1 MRPEQTVGVLAWV
14 PIVSCGQQGDQGGTQ
29 ETRCPSAPCCF
40 EPTKKF
46 GESWG
51 SLKVPCQK
59 KEERQEGTKQ
69 GEAAVGS
76 RG

>member
-1 MRPEQTVGVLAWV
+1 MSAVDSREIREV
-14 PIVSCGQQGDQGGTQ
+14 PKKQG
-29 ETRCPSAPCCF
+29 APLLC
-40 EPTKKF
+40 EPAKKF

>member
-1 MRPEQTVGVLAWV
+1 MGANCQLWTAGRAGRYPRNKV
-14 PIVSCGQQGDQGGTQ
+14 PLCSVSQQ
-29 ETRCPSAPCCF
+29 
-40 EPTKKF
+40 KKF